1 MNKLSSSQRATVLQL
16 LCEGMSIRAIERTTG
31 HSKHT
36 ISSLLNDAGAALGAY
51 QDTAFRNLKCE
62 RVQVDEVWSF
72 TYAKQKNV
80 ASAIAAPE
88 GAGDTWTWTAICAD
102 TKLVFSVLVGARDLD
117 HAMAFMHDIRSRL
130 ANRVQLTTDGHR
142 PYLAAVYDAFGRDVD
157 YAMLV
162 KLYGPGKTHDGGSGG
177 GRYSPMAL
185 TGIRKRRI
193 AGDPDM
199 GAVSTSFVERQNLTM
214 RMHMRRFTRLTNG
227 FSKKVE
233 AHVNAISLHFAYY
246 NFVKVH
252 KTLRM
257 SPAMA
262 AGVTDRLWE
271 MADLVAI
278 VEATQPKPGKRG
290 PYRPRVTGP
299 RLAESGL

>member
-1 MNKLSSSQRATVLQL
+1 MNKLSSKDRATILQL
-16 LCEGMSIRAIERTTG
+16 LCEGMSIRAVERTTG

-36 ISSLLNDAGAALGAY
+36 ISSLLNSAGAALSAY
-51 QDTAFRNLKCE
+51 QDSVFRNLKCE

-80 ASAIAAPE
+80 ASAKAAPE
-88 GAGDTWTWTAICAD
+88 AAGDTWTWTAIDAD
-102 TKLVFSVLVGARDLD
+102 TKLVFSVLVGGRGLDYAVEFMRDVQ
-117 HAMAFMHDIRSRL
+117 SRL

-142 PYLAAVYDAFGRDVD
+142 PYLVAVYDAFGRDVD

-162 KLYGPGKTHDGGSGG
+162 KLYGKAGETGQGSGG
-177 GRYSPMAL
+177 GRYSPMEL

-193 AGDPDM
+193 SGRPNMEAI
-199 GAVSTSFVERQNLTM
+199 STSFIERQNLTM

-227 FSKKVE
+227 FSKKIE

-271 MADLVAI
+271 MPDLVTV
-278 VEATQPKPGKRG
+278 VEAAEPKPGKRG
-290 PYRPRVTGP
+290 PYRK
-299 RLAESGL
+299 RLAA